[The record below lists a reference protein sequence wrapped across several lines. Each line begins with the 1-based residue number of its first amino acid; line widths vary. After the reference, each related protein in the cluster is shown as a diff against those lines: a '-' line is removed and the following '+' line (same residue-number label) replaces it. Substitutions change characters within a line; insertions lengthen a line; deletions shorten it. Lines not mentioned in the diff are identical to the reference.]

1 MEMRTTYLAASNH
14 VKNTVAA
21 SLNAI
26 VYQLQFQKD
35 LIQASC
41 GINHYNEF
49 IPNYDDC
56 YM

>member
-1 MEMRTTYLAASNH
+1 MRTTYLAASNH